1 MDNHFTKII
10 EYTMKSMIRIQIIT
24 TICVM
29 SSMLSMPSAAS
40 SWGWAVE
47 TPISKLTPED
57 FVLLKATARDVLN
70 NPADGQKVRWSNPES
85 GHSGTIAV
93 SNTRKV
99 KGQTCRDT
107 IVTIDAVSIK
117 GTSEYLLCAQKDG
130 TWKISS

>member
-1 MDNHFTKII
+1 
-10 EYTMKSMIRIQIIT
+10 MKSMIRIQILT
-24 TICVM
+24 TICVL
-29 SSMLSMPSAAS
+29 SSMLSMSAAAS
-40 SWGWAVE
+40 SWGWATE
-47 TPISKLTPED
+47 TPIGKLTPED
-57 FVLLKATARDVLN
+57 IDLLKATARDVLN
-70 NPADGQKVRWSNPES
+70 NSVDGQEVHWSNPET